1 MQTTTSRGS
10 GRGRGGVPVLP
21 EGMWDL
27 LQGNIP
33 TDKRSNAPSSVAP
46 VGAAYDN
53 EIDEQAQRDALEDN
67 QDRNSQ
73 QLSMPSGS

>member
-33 TDKRSNAPSSVAP
+33 TDKRSNVPSSAAP
-46 VGAAYDN
+46 VLAAYDN
-53 EIDEQAQRDALEDN
+53 EIDKQAQRDALEEN
-67 QDRNSQ
+67 HDRNSQ

>member
-33 TDKRSNAPSSVAP
+33 TEKRSNVPSSAAP
-46 VGAAYDN
+46 AYDN
-53 EIDEQAQRDALEDN
+53 EIDDPAQRDALEDN
-67 QDRNSQ
+67 HDRNSQ

>member
-1 MQTTTSRGS
+1 MQITTSRGS

-21 EGMWDL
+21 EGMWDQ

-33 TDKRSNAPSSVAP
+33 TDKRSNVPSSAAP
-46 VGAAYDN
+46 VGAAYDI
-53 EIDEQAQRDALEDN
+53 EIDEQAELEDN
-67 QDRNSQ
+67 HDRNSQ